1 MFRTVLLSVSLALI
15 CLSPPAQPA
24 LDTLGLNGQPRDLL
38 LPEPPA
44 ESTAQ
49 AASSASDGP
58 VTQAAPATV
67 SVPRLLQ
74 YQGYLTD
81 GGGLPLPGPVALTF
95 RLYADAFAA
104 SPVWTETQSGVALID
119 GVASV
124 ILGAVTPLNP
134 GLFSGV
140 PLYLGVSVNGA
151 AELAPRTPLVSVP
164 YAIRAG
170 FAERLDT
177 LTTGETLRLGQ
188 PASGSPGRLEVY
200 DRDGQVASRV
210 TYNADDAGFIAI
222 QNPDGDH
229 DALTLNTV
237 GGSDGGG
244 GSLQINNDDGGRVV
258 YISENTLDGGVVRTY
273 NRFGTQMAAIGSDAN
288 HNGYLSIANSGNIER
303 VAAYIDPF
311 GFGRIYINGS
321 SIADVAEVLPLTSRE
336 GVEPGVVVVMDPESP
351 GSLRLSQRPYDRLVA
366 GVIAG
371 AGDSAPA
378 LVLGQRSDGSTDLP
392 LSLAGV
398 VEVWADAEA
407 NGAITPGDLLTTS
420 GRPGH
425 AMRATDP
432 ERTLGAVLG
441 KAMESLE
448 SGQALIRMLVTLQ

>member
-1 MFRTVLLSVSLALI
+1 
-15 CLSPPAQPA
+15 
-24 LDTLGLNGQPRDLL
+24 
-38 LPEPPA
+38 
-44 ESTAQ
+44 
-49 AASSASDGP
+49 
-58 VTQAAPATV
+58 
-67 SVPRLLQ
+67 
-74 YQGYLTD
+74 
-81 GGGLPLPGPVALTF
+81 
-95 RLYADAFAA
+95 
-104 SPVWTETQSGVALID
+104 
-119 GVASV
+119 
-124 ILGAVTPLNP
+124 
-134 GLFSGV
+134 
-140 PLYLGVSVNGA
+140 
-151 AELAPRTPLVSVP
+151 VSVP

-378 LVLGQRSDGSTDLP
+378 LVLGQRADGSTDLP

-448 SGQALIRMLVTLQ
+448 RGQALIRMLVTLQ